1 MRRIDTIIVHCTATK
16 AGRDFHVSDVDAWHR
31 ERGYNGCGYHYIVAL
46 DGTIEVGRPIE
57 RVGAHCSGHNA
68 HSIGIAY
75 VGGLDANGRPADT
88 RTEAQKRAIASL
100 IWLLTLTTL
109 RQGLGLI
116 HVYGHH
122 DFNPHKAC
130 PCFDAH
136 AEYD

>member
-31 ERGYNGCGYHYIVAL
+31 ERGFDGCGYHYIVTL
-46 DGTIEVGRPIE
+46 DGTIEAGRSIE

-68 HSIGIAY
+68 HSIGVAY
-75 VGGLDANGRPADT
+75 VGGLDANGSPADT
-88 RTEAQKRAIASL
+88 RTEAQRRALASL
-100 IWLLTLTTL
+100 IWLLTLRAL
-109 RQGLGLI
+109 RKGLGLLR
-116 HVYGHH
+116 VYGHH
-122 DFNPHKAC
+122 DFNHHKAC

>member
-1 MRRIDTIIVHCTATK
+1 MRRIDSIIVHCTATK
-16 AGRDFHVSDVDAWHR
+16 AGRDFHVSDIDAWHR
-31 ERGYNGCGYHYIVAL
+31 ERGLDGCGYHYIVAL

-57 RVGAHCSGHNA
+57 RVGAHCRGHNA

-75 VGGLDANGRPADT
+75 VGGLDVNGSPTDT
-88 RTEAQKRAIASL
+88 RTDAQKRALASL
-100 IWLLTLTTL
+100 IWLLTLRAL
-109 RQGLGLI
+109 RQGLGFL